1 MSPSPS
7 VPRPA
12 LRRRPLRLLGSGT
25 VGALAALVLLSGC
38 GAASAPVSDRP
49 EPDPAPTVAAAE
61 AEAAEERSPQQE
73 TDESDSS
80 PAAAEPEETAPV
92 EEAEPEPAPEP
103 EPVEPQSFSGSG
115 SEVVMLEPL
124 GDDVFFATVTHQG
137 SSNIALWSVD
147 ENGQDLDLLVNDIG
161 NYQGQVALNFSEDPA
176 AIRVEADGDWS
187 IDLVHLSEAPRWDG
201 ETTYEATGDS
211 IVIVDGVADGLTPVT
226 LTHQGESNFA
236 IWAWGESYPDLIVN
250 DIGVYDGT
258 TLLPDGSLVLQV
270 EADGT
275 WTIALE

>member
-38 GAASAPVSDRP
+38 GAASAPASDGP
-49 EPDPAPTVAAAE
+49 EPDPAPTFVAAE
-61 AEAAEERSPQQE
+61 AEAAEESSPQRE
-73 TDESDSS
+73 PAEGDSS
-80 PAAAEPEETAPV
+80 PVAAESEETAPA
-92 EEAEPEPAPEP
+92 EEAEPEPAPDP
-103 EPVEPQSFSGSG
+103 EPVQPQSFSGSG

-161 NYQGQVALNFSEDPA
+161 NYQGQVALNFGEDPA
-176 AIRVEADGDWS
+176 ALRVEADGDWS
-187 IDLVHLSEAPRWDG
+187 IDLVSLGEAPCWDG
-201 ETTYEATGDS
+201 GTTYEASGDS

-236 IWAWGESYPDLIVN
+236 IWAWGESHPDLIVN
-250 DIGVYDGT
+250 DIGIYDGT

-275 WTIALE
+275 WTIALG

>member
-1 MSPSPS
+1 MTDRPTRPGDDMPPSPS
-7 VPRPA
+7 VPHPA

-38 GAASAPVSDRP
+38 GAASAPASDGP

-61 AEAAEERSPQQE
+61 AEAAEESSPQQE
-73 TDESDSS
+73 TVEGDSS
-80 PAAAEPEETAPV
+80 PVAAESEEIESA
-92 EEAEPEPAPEP
+92 EEAEPEPAPEL
-103 EPVEPQSFSGSG
+103 EPVEPQPFSGSG

-161 NYQGQVALNFSEDPA
+161 NYQGQVALNFGEDPA
-176 AIRVEADGDWS
+176 ARRVEADGDWS
-187 IDLVHLSEAPRWDG
+187 IDLVSLGEAPCWDG
-201 ETTYEATGDS
+201 GTTYEASGDS

-236 IWAWGESYPDLIVN
+236 IWA
-250 DIGVYDGT
+250 
-258 TLLPDGSLVLQV
+258 
-270 EADGT
+270 
-275 WTIALE
+275 